1 MFLAHVMHHTAEH
14 PDRLVDDELS
24 AQCVDDD
31 REYDEQAAHQHDRQQ
46 HRPQGNAQHPSERD
60 GEECG
65 RDTQQDDQDE
75 DAEQRIE
82 EGGQVVDQA
91 EAEAI
96 HAQGSVLLQVLCSLS
111 DPSRR
116 SVVVHTFRNYS

>member
-14 PDRLVDDELS
+14 PDCLVDDELS

-60 GEECG
+60 AEHSGSGGRGALEPAAAQQQIQR

-96 HAQGSVLLQVLCSLS
+96 HA
-111 DPSRR
+111 
-116 SVVVHTFRNYS
+116 